1 MSTRPYK
8 GISPSIGDRCY
19 IDEAAVIIGDVEI
32 GADSSI
38 WPWCVVRGDV
48 NLIRIGARTNV
59 QDLSCIHVT
68 HDGPYTPEGG
78 IPTLIGDEVTIGHKA
93 LIHACTIGDRCLIGM
108 GAIVMDGAVLEDEV
122 IVAAGSLV
130 SPGKVL
136 EARSLY
142 RGSPARRVRDLTA
155 DEVEQL
161 SYSAAHYV
169 RLKDSYLSD

>member
-1 MSTRPYK
+1 
-8 GISPSIGDRCY
+8 
-19 IDEAAVIIGDVEI
+19 VIIGDVEI